1 MTWRLFPNLASD
13 NMPDVVSANK
23 MVVVADTTPLRYLIV
38 MGRQGLFPALFGQ
51 IRIPRMVLAE
61 LSASGTPPEVA
72 AFARAVPEWRRVED
86 VRVELMTA
94 IQARLD
100 PGEREALALPC
111 ELGADLVVMDDAQG
125 RREAAVLGLGVIGT
139 VGLLRL
145 AVERGLAD
153 ASEVIEDLGRTN
165 FYFSADLLRNAFA
178 EWL

>member
-38 MGRQGLFPALFGQ
+38 MGRQGLFPA
-51 IRIPRMVLAE
+51 A
-61 LSASGTPPEVA
+61 
-72 AFARAVPEWRRVED
+72 
-86 VRVELMTA
+86 
-94 IQARLD
+94 
-100 PGEREALALPC
+100 C

-125 RREAAVLGLGVIGT
+125 TREAAVLGLGVIGT
-139 VGLLRL
+139 IGLLRL